1 MIRIEAGA
9 RPDGPAGAGAGEASR
24 GPGPSRDRGA
34 GKAARVSAK
43 PQNLMFRAA
52 EVFLVYP
59 SSGDLDRI
67 PSFVGRP
74 SGTHQPLTDFLRIR
88 GQGFLWESL
97 GAGMAFQVLCAE
109 RGARWAPA
117 KASLPLQRQETVS
130 FKTIKGTSAQGSHS
144 EEQRTRSQLRGPG
157 RNRPAALIGHPDLD
171 QIKQVNAP
179 RKGSGRHQSTRH
191 TDTQET

>member
-9 RPDGPAGAGAGEASR
+9 R
-24 GPGPSRDRGA
+24 
-34 GKAARVSAK
+34 
-43 PQNLMFRAA
+43 
-52 EVFLVYP
+52 
-59 SSGDLDRI
+59 LD
-67 PSFVGRP
+67 SQAGRP
-74 SGTHQPLTDFLRIR
+74 SGRRGGGGQPGPGAQPGSRGRQSRPGLCQASELDVPSGGGLSGVSELQRSGSDPKLCGPSVWDSPAPDCDFLRIR
-88 GQGFLWESL
+88 GRGFLWESL

-144 EEQRTRSQLRGPG
+144 EEQRTRSQLQGPG
-157 RNRPAALIGHPDLD
+157 RNRPAALTGHPRLD

-179 RKGSGRHQSTRH
+179 RKGSG
-191 TDTQET
+191 